1 MLEMY
6 DPELKKIVLKA
17 EKYCAAE
24 ERCKNDLLVK
34 LANWGVE
41 PEKAQTILEHL
52 EDENFLSEKRFAKM
66 YTTSKVNQN
75 KWGKV
80 RIELELMKRNIPE
93 KYISEAINEIDEE
106 KYLKNFNVLV
116 SFKSKESLDLNPL
129 IRKQKIIAFL
139 ISKGYEEDY
148 IQQNFHI

>member
-1 MLEMY
+1 M
-6 DPELKKIVLKA
+6 
-17 EKYCAAE
+17 
-24 ERCKNDLLVK
+24 K

>member
-1 MLEMY
+1 
-6 DPELKKIVLKA
+6 
-17 EKYCAAE
+17 
-24 ERCKNDLLVK
+24 LLVK